1 MARRAALHLHERA
14 RRHGGCAAHLG
25 LAAALRACNACIQRE
40 DEPYGGGCV
49 ERVLDRVRVKPK
61 GLCRGEHASRND
73 ARRASRGGS
82 HDHAHGSAA
91 LEHRH
96 RAGDGFG
103 LDGSHEGGGE
113 GAGCALHSLGLST
126 DEPSERAPRA
136 LKGLGG
142 LGVHDLDDAAH
153 NCAGLVYSDERFLA
167 AAHDAADGLLR
178 AVVALAAG
186 KQLGCVGEC
195 AARVFR
201 FGRTNRSGHAD
212 EGGHAHVLVCA
223 ELAEQPFQSL
233 ALRKL
238 VELEDGVGRSAPLG
252 AVGAHEGDV
261 HVVLGQAN
269 RERCKHAGRVAM
281 GDEDGVV
288 LARDID
294 FDPAH
299 ARKAHAAAAK
309 AFSSHRADAPAGILH
324 LDIYGVG
331 MQALVIG
338 AGNELEGEAALAR
351 ELEGI
356 ADALVVC
363 GKSQDACHERTVGAV
378 SAVRVREAVVQHE
391 AHANNGRF
399 HKRCRHLRTAQGT
412 SGVRGGGP
420 HHDGA

>member
-1 MARRAALHLHERA
+1 MARRAALHLHERT
-14 RRHGGCAAHLG
+14 RRHGGRAAHLG

-40 DEPYGGGCV
+40 DEPYGSGCV

-61 GLCRGEHASRND
+61 GFCRGEHASGHD
-73 ARRASRGGS
+73 ARRASRGGG
-82 HDHAHGSAA
+82 HDYAHGSAA

-103 LDGSHEGGGE
+103 LDGSHEGGSE
-113 GAGCALHSLGLST
+113 GAGRVLHSLGLSA

-136 LKGLGG
+136 LKGFCG
-142 LGVHDLDDAAH
+142 LGVHDLDDATH
-153 NCAGLVYSDERFLA
+153 SGAGLVDSDECFLA

-195 AARVFR
+195 AARVSR

-212 EGGHAHVLVCA
+212 EGGHAYVLICA
-223 ELAEQPFQSL
+223 KLAEQAFQPL
-233 ALRKL
+233 ALWQF
-238 VELEDGVGRSAPLG
+238 VEFEDGVGRSAPFG
-252 AVGAHEGDV
+252 AVGAHESDV

-288 LARDID
+288 LTRDID

-309 AFSSHRADAPAGILH
+309 AFSSYRADASTGVLH
-324 LDIYGVG
+324 LDIHGVG
-331 MQALVIG
+331 MQVLVIG
-338 AGNELEGEAALAR
+338 AGNEHEGEAALAR

-363 GKSQDACHERTVGAV
+363 GKS
-378 SAVRVREAVVQHE
+378 
-391 AHANNGRF
+391 
-399 HKRCRHLRTAQGT
+399 
-412 SGVRGGGP
+412 
-420 HHDGA
+420 